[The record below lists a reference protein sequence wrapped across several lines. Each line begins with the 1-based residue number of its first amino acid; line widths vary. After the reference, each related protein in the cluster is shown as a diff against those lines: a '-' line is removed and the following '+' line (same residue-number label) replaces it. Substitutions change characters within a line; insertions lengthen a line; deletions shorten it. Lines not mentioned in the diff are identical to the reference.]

1 MTDRKLGKGLDFL
14 IRRSTPPT
22 TAAPD
27 EAPPSGVQ
35 TVAVDEIRPN
45 PYQPR
50 RTFDIQELNDLI
62 ESIRLHGVL
71 QPIAVRKTP
80 DGYELIAGERRW
92 RACQE
97 LGIKKI
103 PAQVRATE
111 DQQMLELALIENIL
125 RADLDPIE
133 RAKAYRRLMDDFSLT
148 QEEAAKRLS
157 QKRSTVANYLRLLE
171 LPKDVRE
178 TLKEGR
184 LTMGHARALAG
195 LEEAARQRRWAREVV
210 ERGLS
215 VRDLERELQAERA
228 RRGSGSSLSD
238 PRSRGRNPQ
247 EVEIEE
253 RLREALGAEV
263 HVSLLKNGGK
273 IHLRIS
279 DARGLQ
285 HLLDVAEAGADQ
297 VRSRYAEE
305 GAAEA

>member
-14 IRRSTPPT
+14 IRRSSPPPAATPQ
-22 TAAPD
+22 
-27 EAPPSGVQ
+27 EAPPLGVQ
-35 TVAVDEIRPN
+35 TIAVDAIRPN

-50 RTFDIQELNDLI
+50 RTFDIPELNDLI
-62 ESIRLHGVL
+62 ESVRLHGVL
-71 QPIAVRKTP
+71 QPIAVRKTA

-97 LGIKKI
+97 LGIAEI

-133 RAKAYRRLMDDFSLT
+133 RAKAYRRLMDDFALT

-178 TLKEGR
+178 ALKGGK

-195 LEEAARQRRWAREVV
+195 LEEPVRQRRWAREVT

-228 RRGSGSSLSD
+228 RGGAPGQAPGRGPGV
-238 PRSRGRNPQ
+238 RNPQ
-247 EVEIEE
+247 EVEIES
-253 RLREALGAEV
+253 RLREAFGVEV
-263 HVSLLKNGGK
+263 RVNLLKKGGK
-273 IHLRIS
+273 VSLRIS
-279 DARGLQ
+279 DPRGFQ
-285 HLLDVAEAGADQ
+285 HLLDVAEAGAEQ

-305 GAAEA
+305 GSAEA